1 MTVAVRFAP
10 SPTGRLH
17 VGNARVA
24 LLNWLFARAEGGRF
38 ILRIDDT
45 DEERSETVYEEAIRE
60 DLAWLGLAWDEEA
73 RQSSR
78 LDRYEAAAE
87 TLRAAGRLYPCYETA
102 EELALKRRIL
112 RERGLPPIYDRA
124 ALALGEADR
133 ARLEAEGRR
142 SHWRFRLDHE
152 AIAWTDVIHGDWR
165 FEGENLSDPVLVRED
180 GRPLFALS
188 SAVDDIDMGISHVI
202 RGEDHVSTTAAQI
215 QLFRALGAEPPIFA
229 HLPLLTDA
237 GGQGLSKRLGSL
249 SLADLRKQG
258 IEPMAINSYL
268 ALLGTPDPIRAV
280 PALGEL
286 VADFDLARYGRAAP
300 KFDPAELQHL
310 NARLLHDLPFEAI
323 AGRLAAMGLDGAD
336 AAFWEAVRPNL
347 DRLEDAKVW
356 HRVCHGEIDPA
367 IDEADFT
374 RAAAALLPLEP
385 WDEETW
391 GVWTVAVKADTGRKG
406 KALFLPLRRALTGL
420 DHGPELKLLLPLIGR
435 ARAEARLAGR
445 AA

>member
-24 LLNWLFARAEGGRF
+24 LLNWLFAQAEGGRF

-60 DLAWLGLAWDEEA
+60 DLAWLGLDWDEEA

-78 LDRYEAAAE
+78 LDRYETAAE

-102 EELALKRRIL
+102 EELALKRRTL

-124 ALALGEADR
+124 ALALGEADH

-142 SHWRFRLDHE
+142 PHWRFRLAHE
-152 AIAWTDVIHGDWR
+152 AIEWTDVIHGDWR

-188 SAVDDIDMGISHVI
+188 SAVDDIDMAISHVV

-249 SLADLRKQG
+249 SLSDLRRQG

-280 PALGEL
+280 PALEEL
-286 VADFDLARYGRAAP
+286 AADFDLARYGRAAP

-310 NARLLHDLPFEAI
+310 NARLLHDLPFEAV
-323 AGRLAAMGLDGAD
+323 ADRLAALGLDSAD

-347 DRLEDAKVW
+347 DRLDDARIWNTVCRGEIEPAIEDANF
-356 HRVCHGEIDPA
+356 A
-367 IDEADFT
+367 
-374 RAAAALLPLEP
+374 RAAAALLPAEP

-391 GVWTVAVKADTGRKG
+391 GAWTAAVKAATGHKG

-420 DHGPELKLLLPLIGR
+420 DHGPELKHLLPLIGR

>member
-24 LLNWLFARAEGGRF
+24 LLNWLFSRAGDGRF
-38 ILRIDDT
+38 VLRIDDT

-78 LDRYEAAAE
+78 LDRYAAATE
-87 TLRAAGRLYPCYETA
+87 TLRAAGRLYPCFESA
-102 EELALKRRIL
+102 EELSLKRRTL

-124 ALALGEADR
+124 ALGLDAADR
-133 ARLEAEGRR
+133 ARMEAEGRR
-142 SHWRFRLDHE
+142 PHWRFRLDHE
-152 AIAWTDVIHGDWR
+152 PIEWRDVIHGDWR

-215 QLFRALGAEPPIFA
+215 QLFRALGAEPPVFA

-249 SLADLRKQG
+249 SLADLRADG
-258 IEPMAINSYL
+258 VEPMAINSYL

-280 PALGEL
+280 PALHEL
-286 VADFDLARYGRAAP
+286 AAGFDLSRYGRAAP
-300 KFDPAELQHL
+300 KFDPSELRHL
-310 NARLLHDLPFEAI
+310 NARLLHDLPFDAV
-323 AGRLAAMGLDGAD
+323 AGRLAALGLESAD
-336 AAFWEAVRPNL
+336 VAFWEAVRPNL
-347 DRLEDAKVW
+347 DRLDDARIWYGICRGEIEPVIEDA
-356 HRVCHGEIDPA
+356 
-367 IDEADFT
+367 DFA
-374 RAAAALLPLEP
+374 RAAADLLPAEP
-385 WDEETW
+385 WNEETW
-391 GVWTVAVKADTGRKG
+391 GEWTAAVKTATGRKG
-406 KALFLPLRRALTGL
+406 KALFLPLRLALTGL
-420 DHGPELKLLLPLIGR
+420 DHGPELKHLLPLIGR
-435 ARAEARLAGR
+435 ARVEARLAT
-445 AA
+445 

>member
-1 MTVAVRFAP
+1 MTIAVRFAP

-24 LLNWLFARAEGGRF
+24 LLNWLLARRGGGRF

-45 DEERSETVYEEAIRE
+45 DGDRSEAIYEAAIRE
-60 DLAWLGLAWDEEA
+60 DLAWLGLGWDEDV

-87 TLRAAGRLYPCYETA
+87 TLRAAGRLYPCYESA
-102 EELALKRRIL
+102 EELALKRRTL

-124 ALALGEADR
+124 ALALGEADH
-133 ARLEAEGRR
+133 ARFEAEGRR
-142 SHWRFRLDHE
+142 PHWRFRLDHE
-152 AIAWTDVIHGDWR
+152 AIEWTDVIHGEWH
-165 FEGENLSDPVLVRED
+165 FEGAHLSDPVLVRED

-188 SAVDDIDMGISHVI
+188 SAVDDIDMGISHVV

-215 QLFRALGAEPPIFA
+215 QLFRALGAEPPVFA

-249 SLADLRKQG
+249 SLSDLRARG

-268 ALLGTPDPIRAV
+268 ALLGTPDPIRPV
-280 PALGEL
+280 PALEGL
-286 VADFDLARYGRAAP
+286 VAGFDLSRYGRATP

-310 NARLLHDLPFEAI
+310 NARLLHDLPFDTV
-323 AGRLAAMGLDGAD
+323 AGRLSALGLESAD
-336 AAFWEAVRPNL
+336 ALFWEAVRANL
-347 DRLEDAKVW
+347 DRLEDVKIW
-356 HRVCHGEIDPA
+356 HAVCRGEIEPVIED
-367 IDEADFT
+367 ADFART
-374 RAAAALLPLEP
+374 AASLLPPEP
-385 WDEETW
+385 WDEQTW
-391 GVWTVAVKADTGRKG
+391 GVWTAAVKVATGRKG

-435 ARAEARLAGR
+435 ARAEARLAP
-445 AA
+445 